1 MATGKTM
8 TAVQDQSPDHPGV
21 IAPPPLVFAGFL
33 AAGALADRYVSGWL
47 LPLPALPAQVMA
59 VLLGGAG
66 LVFLAGALGLFLSAG
81 TRPEPWQ
88 PTTAIVTSGV
98 YRVTR
103 NPMYVGMALVYAALA
118 LALGSPLALALL
130 PAAVLVIYRSVIL
143 REERYLERKFGSE
156 YRAYK
161 ARVRRWL

>member
-1 MATGKTM
+1 M
-8 TAVQDQSPDHPGV
+8 TAVQDESRDHPGV

-33 AAGALADRYVSGWL
+33 AAGVLADKYVSGWSL
-47 LPLPALPAQVMA
+47 LLHTLPAQVLA

-66 LVFLAGALGLFLSAG
+66 LVFLAGALGLFRRAG

-88 PTTAIVTSGV
+88 PTSAIVTGGV

-118 LALGSPLALALL
+118 LAVGSPLAMALL
-130 PAAVLVIYRSVIL
+130 RAAILVIHRGVIL
-143 REERYLERKFGSE
+143 REERYLERKFGDE
-156 YRAYK
+156 YMAYRAW
-161 ARVRRWL
+161 VRCWL